1 MKKFQIKKSKLY
13 EKISATIDKSSTAK
27 KIKAISRKPLY
38 EKSNAELPYENCLN
52 CETPLLGEFC
62 YVCGQKTDVAPYTV
76 KTLLSVFYKSFR
88 KFDAEVKNTFLALL
102 FRPGEFCRDYLAG
115 KRKPY
120 VDPIKYFFLSFV
132 FYLSVLTAVSYISQN
147 PEIDE
152 SAIFDTKMELVVL
165 GSVIFWVISLTLVF
179 RRDHYNF
186 VEKMVCL
193 IFLTSQ
199 TRVFTVVIRTLIM
212 PLTIHSPH
220 EKLIQACVPLLLSVI
235 YLTIFCRD
243 FYKESFVRLFFKV
256 FLVVLIFL
264 IQIVLAAMLYVAI
277 KDFPAYSSKL
287 QICKWKSVKTDRTP
301 PFSRF

>member
-1 MKKFQIKKSKLY
+1 MKKLQIKKSKLY

-27 KIKAISRKPLY
+27 KIKDISRKPLY
-38 EKSNAELPYENCLN
+38 EKSNSELPYKNCLN

-62 YVCGQKTDVAPYTV
+62 HVCGQKTDVAPFTA
-76 KTLLSVFYKSFR
+76 KTLLSIFYKAFR
-88 KFDAEVKNTFLALL
+88 KFDTEVKNTFLALL

-179 RRDHYNF
+179 RRDRYNF
-186 VEKMVCL
+186 VERMVCL

-220 EKLIQACVPLLLSVI
+220 EKLIQAGVSLLLSVI
-235 YLTIFCRD
+235 YLIIFCRD
-243 FYKESFVRLFFKV
+243 FYKESVFRLFIKV
-256 FLVVLIFL
+256 SLVVLIFL
-264 IQIVLAAMLYVAI
+264 IQIVLAAMLYLVI
-277 KDFPAYSSKL
+277 RDFLWHSLK
-287 QICKWKSVKTDRTP
+287 
-301 PFSRF
+301 F